1 MPSHSRAFY
10 EEQFKVYI
18 MENMLGEKTET
29 LKDFLLQLIDDHQND
44 YKEINYAYLK
54 VKKELL
60 GTKDNIENGKL

>member
-1 MPSHSRAFY
+1 MASHSIAFY

>member
-1 MPSHSRAFY
+1 MPSHSIAFY

-18 MENMLGEKTET
+18 METMLGAKTEP

-60 GTKDNIENGKL
+60 GTKENVKTGKL

>member
-1 MPSHSRAFY
+1 MPSHSIAFY